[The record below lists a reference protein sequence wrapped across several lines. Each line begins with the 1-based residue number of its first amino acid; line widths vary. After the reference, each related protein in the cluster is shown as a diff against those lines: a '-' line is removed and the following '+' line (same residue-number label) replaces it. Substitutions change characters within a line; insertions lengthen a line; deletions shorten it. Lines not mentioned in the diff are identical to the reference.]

1 MTWFLATGME
11 KSDSWE
17 GSDMVTY
24 VGKSCAELPE
34 AGEKLG
40 SRLSSTLYAQLSFDS
55 HDTSK
60 HQ

>member
-1 MTWFLATGME
+1 ME